1 MYVQH
6 RLKQASA
13 EVYGLLE
20 QQAHVYVCGD
30 AVRMAKDVS
39 RTFVEIIAEGC
50 GVGLTEAEKVL
61 KDMRAENRY
70 QVGNLD
76 QQ

>member
-1 MYVQH
+1 MQH

-61 KDMRAENRY
+61 KDVRAENRY